1 MIHCSNVELIVV
13 NEMRMLGYVG
23 LIVLVALVERY
34 SLSRDGNRIKLQSRN
49 QSKIS
54 IVTLTIL
61 SVLFGL
67 YSSVG
72 MSIAQTEDRI
82 VYARTFFENITDFHT
97 VGLNFLYKILTPFS
111 NNPKILFFT
120 VAFLSVF
127 LILLAH
133 RLNNDAQPNTL
144 LYLVLSQCFIYS
156 FYLLKQAPAIGLAAL
171 ATTMLLQEKT
181 LLSLLF
187 LVLAI
192 LFHESAL
199 IIIPVFILI
208 LFADIPWV
216 RRSSYVLMIL
226 VVIFFIPFA
235 RVTIGVLGK
244 FAPIYLADLPF
255 YFGDEGL
262 VAESMN
268 LPTTV
273 KGFPFYLI
281 TIYGFRRRKEY
292 IGSIRHY
299 DKYMIMSFFVSIT
312 FLLSAYMYWMWRFG
326 TFFYFPVFV
335 FASQLASVNKDDKQ
349 DKLFS
354 LLLMVSLGFITMRYL
369 YRLFYVFGVL
379 DVVSNFNLYSHI

>member
-34 SLSRDGNRIKLQSRN
+34 SLLRDSNRIKLQSRN

-82 VYARTFFENITDFHT
+82 VYAQTFFENITDSHT

-199 IIIPVFILI
+199 IIIPEIGR
-208 LFADIPWV
+208 ASC
-216 RRSSYVLMIL
+216 RE
-226 VVIFFIPFA
+226 
-235 RVTIGVLGK
+235 RV
-244 FAPIYLADLPF
+244 
-255 YFGDEGL
+255 
-262 VAESMN
+262 
-268 LPTTV
+268 
-273 KGFPFYLI
+273 
-281 TIYGFRRRKEY
+281 
-292 IGSIRHY
+292 
-299 DKYMIMSFFVSIT
+299 
-312 FLLSAYMYWMWRFG
+312 
-326 TFFYFPVFV
+326 
-335 FASQLASVNKDDKQ
+335 
-349 DKLFS
+349 
-354 LLLMVSLGFITMRYL
+354 
-369 YRLFYVFGVL
+369 
-379 DVVSNFNLYSHI
+379 